1 MKFEIYCS
9 ISGSLLWGGEPTW
22 HNTESL
28 LRKVTAL
35 YCPHCVEPRNTEAAG
50 QHAKDGTKTIHCV
63 APVYEFGLWCHIDVQ
78 NAMGI
83 WCNNVWCTLH
93 AYRIGKCGIY
103 SWTCN
108 KSRDIGA
115 WRLRSQQNIRGQTVT
130 PLPSEVCHLGHAD
143 RNWFAYGNNP
153 GCICCFFNMMK
164 GKKNDMIWTWI
175 MIYDDIC
182 DLCMFKTWFTW
193 LWLLWFWHF
202 VLLCHFATGIK
213 HTSKLEIKCSQS
225 QNISKLDAH
234 PNTHQGTSWEWIVQ
248 SLYIS
253 IIYKLDIG

>member
-115 WRLRSQQNIRGQTVT
+115 WRLRSQQNIRGQVVT
-130 PLPSEVCHLGHAD
+130 PLPSEVCHLAGGVTDGQGRWTASAAPIVHKL
-143 RNWFAYGNNP
+143 NLVILYGP
-153 GCICCFFNMMK
+153 LLK
-164 GKKNDMIWTWI
+164 
-175 MIYDDIC
+175 
-182 DLCMFKTWFTW
+182 
-193 LWLLWFWHF
+193 LLWNEYMWM
-202 VLLCHFATGIK
+202 
-213 HTSKLEIKCSQS
+213 
-225 QNISKLDAH
+225 
-234 PNTHQGTSWEWIVQ
+234 
-248 SLYIS
+248 
-253 IIYKLDIG
+253 LDILCLWDGRISTAPSHRTCSDATLPNPS